1 MDILEKCQKFVRARE
16 AMAAGYY
23 PYYLPFTGHDGTI
36 CQLAGRE
43 LVMCGSNNYLG
54 LTTDRRVTEASRAA
68 LERYGSSCTG
78 SRLLNGNLW
87 LHDELERR
95 LAAFFGKPA
104 ALVFS
109 TGYHANVGT
118 MSALLAPGDVVFV
131 DREAHASVID
141 GCRMAQARV
150 RSFAHNDPAHLRAK
164 LAKCPAGVGK
174 LVVVDGV
181 YSMSG
186 DICPLP
192 EIAEVCAQF
201 GARLVVDDAHGAGV
215 LAGGRGT
222 SALFGLTDRV
232 DLITITFSKAFA
244 SLGGAVLGS
253 EQVIHYLR
261 HHARSQIF
269 SASITPANAAAALRA
284 LEIVADE
291 PWRCQRALDNAR
303 HIGGQLRQLGLDVGD
318 SQSPIVPV
326 HTGDPITT
334 VVAWRRLLELGVY
347 ANAIVPPAGSPRL
360 RTSFMATHEQRHLDR
375 VVAAFATL
383 ADEAGAVAPRSDEMG
398 ADGIG
403 AAGIGAAGIGAAGAM
418 ANAAGSA
425 A

>member
-1 MDILEKCQKFVRARE
+1 
-16 AMAAGYY
+16 MAAGYY
-23 PYYLPFTGHDGTI
+23 PYFLPFTGHDGTD
-36 CQLAGRE
+36 CQLAGQD

-54 LTTDRRVTEASRAA
+54 LTTDHRVTAASQAA
-68 LERYGSSCTG
+68 LADYGSSCTG

-95 LAAFFGKPA
+95 LAQFFDKPA

-109 TGYHANVGT
+109 TGYQANVGT
-118 MSALLAPGDVVFV
+118 LSALLAPGDQVFA
-131 DREAHASVID
+131 DKEAHASVID
-141 GCRMAQARV
+141 GCRMAGADLRL
-150 RSFAHNDPAHLRAK
+150 FAHNDVAHLRSR
-164 LAKCPAGVGK
+164 LAKAPAGGGR

-181 YSMSG
+181 YSMGG

-192 EIAEVCAQF
+192 EIADACAEF

-261 HHARSQIF
+261 HHARSEIF

-284 LEIVADE
+284 LDIVAEE
-291 PWRCQRALDNAR
+291 PWRCERALANAR
-303 HIGGQLRQLGLDVGD
+303 YVTAELDRLGLDVGTT
-318 SQSPIVPV
+318 SGSPIVPI
-326 HTGDPITT
+326 HTGDTANT
-334 VVAWRRLLELGVY
+334 VVQWRRLLDRGVY
-347 ANAIVPPAGSPRL
+347 TNAILPPAASPRL
-360 RTSFMATHEQRHLDR
+360 RTSFMATHQQHHLDR
-375 VVAAFATL
+375 VVAAFAGL
-383 ADEAGAVAPRSDEMG
+383 SEVDNLESP
-398 ADGIG
+398 
-403 AAGIGAAGIGAAGAM
+403 AALTGVGVV
-418 ANAAGSA
+418 
-425 A
+425 